1 MKPRNKTERLVAEL
15 SKKLPAITEIQKQW
29 AKVTCF
35 EKIGYYCKGKVWC
48 MSCGRVHDKI
58 SSPLGIDIVGD
69 ETVCPHCGTRLK
81 IKNSRKRKSIERWY
95 FTIATTCMGFQV
107 FRQFIIEKS
116 MYRVSENIAG
126 GNEPYFCINEA
137 VQNWITED
145 GKEYIMARPCKY
157 IPTVYDA
164 WNFCKPMSIKDKG
177 SGRYSYSP
185 DKYDINSKFVYPIR
199 RVIPKL
205 KRNGFTFRCNG
216 VSASSLAVML
226 LTDNEAEM
234 LIKTK
239 QYDLL
244 YAKSIRG
251 IPQDIKP
258 SINICNRNGYIVKDA
273 SLWIDYIHML
283 QHFNMDTRNAKYVC
297 PADLKKEH
305 DKLLKRRNRE
315 EARQKEIDRMRE
327 AQGWEKTYAQEKG
340 RFFGICFGNE
350 HIVITVIKSVAEMA
364 EEGEAMHHCVY
375 QMGYYKKKECL
386 ILSAKDKAGNRI
398 ETIEVNLKSF
408 KVVQSRGVCNS
419 NTEMHGEIISLVNQN
434 MNLIRQLKNGA

>member
-1 MKPRNKTERLVAEL
+1 MVAEL
-15 SKKLPAITEIQKQW
+15 SAKLPAITEKQKQW
-29 AKVTCF
+29 AKETCF
-35 EKIGYYCKGKVWC
+35 EEIGYYNKGEVWC
-48 MSCGRVHDKI
+48 MSCGGVHKKTA
-58 SSPLGIDIVGD
+58 SPLGIDLVGD
-69 ETVCPHCGTRLK
+69 ETVCPHCGTHLK
-81 IKNSRKRKSIERWY
+81 LKNSRKRKSIEHWY
-95 FTIATTCMGFQV
+95 FTIATTCRGFQV
-107 FRQFIIEKS
+107 FRHFIIERS
-116 MYRVSENIAG
+116 MYKVSENIDG
-126 GNEPYFCINEA
+126 GHEPYFSINEA
-137 VQNWITED
+137 VQNWIAED
-145 GKEYIMARPCKY
+145 GKEYIMARPCKC
-157 IPTVYDA
+157 IPHVYDT
-164 WNFCKPMSIKDKG
+164 WDFRKPMSIKDKG
-177 SGRYSYSP
+177 NGRLRYSYSP
-185 DKYDINSKFVYPIR
+185 DKYDINSEFVYPAR

-205 KRNGFTFRCNG
+205 KRNGFTFRCNK

-244 YAKSIRG
+244 YQKSVRG

-258 SINICNRNGYIVKDA
+258 SINICNRNGYRVKDA

-315 EARQKEIDRMRE
+315 EARRKEIDRMRE

-350 HIVITVIKSVAEMA
+350 HIVITVVQSVAEMV
-364 EEGEAMHHCVY
+364 EEGKAMHHCVY
-375 QMGYYKKKECL
+375 ACGYYKKKESL
-386 ILSAKDKAGNRI
+386 ILSAKDKDGNRI
-398 ETIEVNLKSF
+398 ETIELNLKTF

-419 NTEMHGEIISLVNQN
+419 NTPMHDEII
-434 MNLIRQLKNGA
+434 NLINNNINLIKQAA